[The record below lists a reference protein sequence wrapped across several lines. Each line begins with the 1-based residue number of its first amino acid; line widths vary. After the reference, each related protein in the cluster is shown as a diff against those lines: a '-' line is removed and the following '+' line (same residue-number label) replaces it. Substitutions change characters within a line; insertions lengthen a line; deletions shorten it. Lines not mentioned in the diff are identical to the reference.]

1 MNFKV
6 WRGFGSLSIR
16 HKLLALGL
24 MPLLLALPLM
34 AAILVV
40 WGDSA
45 LDALLITKIRSDLG
59 VARGYFDRVQA
70 EVGASTLAV
79 AQSHALVDALGRDDR
94 SALARLLARAKQQHA
109 LEFLELLPPDAG
121 AAAATEHSPTEGLA
135 RVELIEGT
143 QFERIAPEL
152 AARVPVKLLPTRN
165 AAPSELTS
173 EDRAMVMLALA
184 PVRSLDGRLLG
195 LLRGG
200 VLLNRNLAF
209 IDHINEIVYPKG
221 ALPFGSQG
229 TATLFLDDVR
239 ISTNVRLFGEEG
251 GQRAIGTRVS
261 HVVRD
266 AVLGRGETWL
276 DRAFVVNEWYVSAY
290 QPLVNPA
297 GRRVGMLYVGYLDS
311 PFQRVKYGVL
321 FGMGAV
327 MLALMAA
334 VMALAL
340 TWARR
345 IFAPIERMTHTMQV
359 VEAGDLTAR
368 ARVDDTNDELGQLA
382 AHLDRLLD
390 TIDDKTQALQ
400 RSHDE
405 LDRKVVE
412 RTRELQSA
420 QAQLIK
426 SEKLA
431 AIGQL
436 TAGIAHEVNNPIAV
450 IQGNL
455 DLVRETLGSKAR
467 PVKAELRLMDEQIER
482 MRLIVTR
489 LLQYARPGEYA
500 GYVEPVDTAQAIA
513 DSLVLVHHLLS
524 RAPIDVQRDLRAT
537 RLALV
542 NRQELQQVLINGMV
556 NAIQAMPDGGTL
568 TLASRDADAAQV
580 EIDIADTGP
589 GFLTSTESE
598 RFRPFRT
605 TKKEGTGLG
614 LWISRSLVERYGGDI
629 RATNRTDGVTGAL
642 LTVVLP
648 AETQASGSTPTA

>member
-1 MNFKV
+1 
-6 WRGFGSLSIR
+6 
-16 HKLLALGL
+16 
-24 MPLLLALPLM
+24 
-34 AAILVV
+34 
-40 WGDSA
+40 
-45 LDALLITKIRSDLG
+45 
-59 VARGYFDRVQA
+59 
-70 EVGASTLAV
+70 VG
-79 AQSHALVDALGRDDR
+79 R
-94 SALARLLARAKQQHA
+94 
-109 LEFLELLPPDAG
+109 
-121 AAAATEHSPTEGLA
+121 
-135 RVELIEGT
+135 
-143 QFERIAPEL
+143 
-152 AARVPVKLLPTRN
+152 
-165 AAPSELTS
+165 
-173 EDRAMVMLALA
+173 
-184 PVRSLDGRLLG
+184 
-195 LLRGG
+195 
-200 VLLNRNLAF
+200 
-209 IDHINEIVYPKG
+209 
-221 ALPFGSQG
+221 
-229 TATLFLDDVR
+229 
-239 ISTNVRLFGEEG
+239 
-251 GQRAIGTRVS
+251 
-261 HVVRD
+261 
-266 AVLGRGETWL
+266 
-276 DRAFVVNEWYVSAY
+276 
-290 QPLVNPA
+290 
-297 GRRVGMLYVGYLDS
+297 
-311 PFQRVKYGVL
+311 
-321 FGMGAV
+321 
-327 MLALMAA
+327 
-334 VMALAL
+334 
-340 TWARR
+340 
-345 IFAPIERMTHTMQV
+345 
-359 VEAGDLTAR
+359 
-368 ARVDDTNDELGQLA
+368 LA

-500 GYVEPVDTAQAIA
+500 GYVETVDTAQAIA

-542 NRQELQQVLINGMV
+542 NRQELQQVLINGLV

-648 AETQASGSTPTA
+648 AETQASGSTTA

>member
-1 MNFKV
+1 V
-6 WRGFGSLSIR
+6 GVIRWRGFGALSIR

-24 MPLLLALPLM
+24 LPLLLALPLL
-34 AAILVV
+34 AVILIV

-59 VARGYFDRVQA
+59 VANGYFDRVQA

-79 AQSHALVDALGRDDR
+79 AQSHALVDAVQRDDR
-94 SALARLLARAKQQHA
+94 VALVRLLAQAKQQHA
-109 LEFLELLPPDAG
+109 LEFLELLPPNV
-121 AAAATEHSPTEGLA
+121 AAISAVEHASGEGLA
-135 RVELIEGT
+135 RVALLENA
-143 QFERIAPEL
+143 QFEHIAPEL
-152 AARVPVKLLPTRN
+152 GARVPVKLLATRN
-165 AAPSELTS
+165 AAPSERTS
-173 EDRAMVMLALA
+173 EDRAMVMLATA
-184 PVRSLDGRLLG
+184 PVRALDGKPLG

-209 IDHINEIVYPKG
+209 IDHINEIVYPQG

-239 ISTNVRLFGEEG
+239 ISTNVRLFGSDGE
-251 GQRAIGTRVS
+251 RAIGTRVS
-261 HVVRD
+261 QAVRD
-266 AVLGRGETWL
+266 AVLGRGDTWL
-276 DRAFVVNEWYVSAY
+276 GRAFVVNDWYVSAY
-290 QPLVNPA
+290 QPLTNAA
-297 GRRVGMLYVGYLDS
+297 GRRIGMLYVGFLDS
-311 PFQRVKYGVL
+311 PFQQVKLNVL
-321 FGMGAV
+321 LGMGAA
-327 MLALMAA
+327 MLALMAVA
-334 VMALAL
+334 MGLAL
-340 TWARR
+340 MWAHR
-345 IFAPIERMTHTMQV
+345 IFAPIERMTQTMHA
-359 VEAGDLTAR
+359 VEAGDLAAR
-368 ARVDDTNDELGQLA
+368 AQVADGSDEVGRLA

-455 DLVRETLGSKAR
+455 DLVRETLGRKAR

-500 GYVEPVDTAQAIA
+500 GYVETVDTAQAIA

-542 NRQELQQVLINGMV
+542 NRQELQQVLINGLV

-568 TLASRDADAAQV
+568 TLASRDADASQV

-648 AETQASGSTPTA
+648 AETQASGPTPTA

>member
-1 MNFKV
+1 MIAL
-6 WRGFGSLSIR
+6 RGFGALSIR

-24 MPLLLALPLM
+24 LPLLLAMPLLLAV
-34 AAILVV
+34 LVV
-40 WGDSA
+40 WGNSA
-45 LDALLITKIRSDLG
+45 FDALLVTKVRSDLD
-59 VARGYFDRVQA
+59 VASGYFERLQA

-79 AQSHALVDALGRDDR
+79 ARSATLVDALTRTDR
-94 SALARLLARAKQQHA
+94 TTLDRLLARAKQEHA
-109 LEFLELLPPDAG
+109 LEFVELLPPDSTVLLHQDAV
-121 AAAATEHSPTEGLA
+121 EGLA
-135 RVELIEGT
+135 RVELLESS
-143 QFERIAPEL
+143 QFERIAPDL
-152 AARVPVKLLPTRN
+152 VARVPVKVLPTRN
-165 AAPSELTS
+165 AAPSDRTV
-173 EDRAMVMLALA
+173 EDRAMVMLAMA
-184 PVRSLDGRLLG
+184 PVHALDGRLLG

-209 IDHINEIVYPKG
+209 IDHINEIVYPAG
-221 ALPFGSQG
+221 SLPFGSQG

-568 TLASRDADAAQV
+568 TLASRDAGAAQV

-598 RFRPFRT
+598 RFRAFKT

-614 LWISRSLVERYGGDI
+614 LWVSRNLVERYGGDI

-642 LTVVLP
+642 LTLVLP
-648 AETQASGSTPTA
+648 AETQASGPTTTT

>member
-1 MNFKV
+1 MIR
-6 WRGFGSLSIR
+6 WRGFGALSIR

-24 MPLLLALPLM
+24 LPLLLALPLL
-34 AAILVV
+34 AVILIV

-59 VARGYFDRVQA
+59 VANGYFDRVQA

-79 AQSHALVDALGRDDR
+79 AQSHALVDAVQRDDR
-94 SALARLLARAKQQHA
+94 SALVRLLAQAKQQHA
-109 LEFLELLPPDAG
+109 LEFLELLPPNV
-121 AAAATEHSPTEGLA
+121 AAINAVEHASGEGLA
-135 RVELIEGT
+135 RVALLENA
-143 QFERIAPEL
+143 QFEHIAPEL
-152 AARVPVKLLPTRN
+152 GARVPVKLLATRN
-165 AAPSELTS
+165 AAPSERTS
-173 EDRAMVMLALA
+173 EDRAMVMLATA
-184 PVRSLDGRLLG
+184 PVRALDGKPLG

-209 IDHINEIVYPKG
+209 IDHINEIVYPQG

-239 ISTNVRLFGEEG
+239 ISTNVRLFGSDGE
-251 GQRAIGTRVS
+251 RAIGTRVS
-261 HVVRD
+261 QAVRD
-266 AVLGRGETWL
+266 AVLGRGDTWL
-276 DRAFVVNEWYVSAY
+276 GRAFVVNDWYVSAY
-290 QPLVNPA
+290 QPLTNTA
-297 GRRVGMLYVGYLDS
+297 GRRIGMLYVGFLDS
-311 PFQRVKYGVL
+311 PFQQVKLNVL
-321 FGMGAV
+321 LGMGAA
-327 MLALMAA
+327 MLALMAVA
-334 VMALAL
+334 MGLAL
-340 TWARR
+340 MWARR
-345 IFAPIERMTHTMQV
+345 IFAPIERMTQTMQA
-359 VEAGDLTAR
+359 VEAGDLAAR
-368 ARVDDTNDELGQLA
+368 AQVADGSDEVGRLA

-648 AETQASGSTPTA
+648 AETQASGPTPTA